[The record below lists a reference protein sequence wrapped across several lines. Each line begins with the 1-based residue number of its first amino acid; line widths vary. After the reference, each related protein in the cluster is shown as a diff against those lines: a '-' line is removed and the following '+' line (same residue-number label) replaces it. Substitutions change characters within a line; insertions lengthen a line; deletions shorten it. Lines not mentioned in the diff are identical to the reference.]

1 MVRKIKSAGSST
13 SQVDIIK
20 RAKQMQ
26 EAMLNI
32 QEGLKD
38 KIIEHS
44 VAGGQIVV
52 KANGQKELVDIK
64 ISKEILEEAVSEKD
78 ASELENLILTAIKE
92 VTAKADALAES
103 EMETV
108 TGGLK
113 IPGLF

>member
-1 MVRKIKSAGSST
+1 MVRKIKTSNSST
-13 SQVDIIK
+13 NQVDIIK

-64 ISKEILEEAVSEKD
+64 INNDIIEEAVSQKD
-78 ASELENLILTAIKE
+78 TSELENLILTAVKE

-113 IPGLF
+113 LPGLF

>member
-1 MVRKIKSAGSST
+1 MVRKIKSSNSST

-26 EAMLNI
+26 EAMLQI
-32 QEGLKD
+32 QDGLKD

-52 KANGQKELVDIK
+52 RANGQKEIVEIK
-64 ISKEILEEAVSEKD
+64 INNDIISEAAQNKD

-92 VTAKADALAES
+92 VTAKADTLAES

-108 TGGLK
+108 TGGIK

>member
-1 MVRKIKSAGSST
+1 MVRKIKSSNSST

-26 EAMLNI
+26 EAMLQI
-32 QEGLKD
+32 QDGLKD

-52 KANGQKELVDIK
+52 RANGQKEIVEIK
-64 ISKEILEEAVSEKD
+64 INNDIISEAAQNKD

-92 VTAKADALAES
+92 VTTKADALAES

-108 TGGLK
+108 TGGIK

>member
-1 MVRKIKSAGSST
+1 MKN
-13 SQVDIIK
+13 IIK
-20 RAKQMQ
+20 IFQDD
-26 EAMLNI
+26 
-32 QEGLKD
+32 LKD

-64 ISKEILEEAVSEKD
+64 INNDIIEEAVSQKD
-78 ASELENLILTAIKE
+78 TSELENLILTAVKE

>member
-1 MVRKIKSAGSST
+1 MVRKIKSST
-13 SQVDIIK
+13 SGSNQVDIIK
-20 RAKQMQ
+20 KAKQMQ
-26 EAMLNI
+26 EAMLQI
-32 QEGLKD
+32 QDGLKD

-64 ISKEILEEAVSEKD
+64 INKDILEEAIND

-92 VTAKADALAES
+92 VSNKADKLAES
-103 EMETV
+103 EMEAV
-108 TGGLK
+108 TGGIK

>member
-1 MVRKIKSAGSST
+1 MVRKIKSSNSST

-26 EAMLNI
+26 EAMLQI
-32 QEGLKD
+32 QDGLKD

-52 KANGQKELVDIK
+52 RANGQKEIVEIK
-64 ISKEILEEAVSEKD
+64 INNDIISEAAQNKD

-92 VTAKADALAES
+92 VKAKADALAES

-108 TGGLK
+108 TGGIK